1 MNLLCKHLDC
11 ETGFFAVALSVWDFA
26 VDRWSAHALLDPVYV
41 VIAMVFAL
49 TLCVI
54 PQIWRI
60 TRQAATIVHEA
71 GHALMAA
78 VVGRR
83 IMGIKLHTDTSGVMI
98 SRGKPK
104 GIGMLAVCLIG
115 YPAPGVL
122 AGLMAIGVSIGHAGA
137 ALSLY
142 QALMLYALLLCRN
155 VVGILS
161 CLASLLM
168 TGALWF
174 FGTAELVTFIAMML
188 AVFYI
193 LAGLR
198 CLIDV
203 MRVHSSV
210 PDDDELT
217 TDASQARQMVGLLPS
232 TAKFYLVVM
241 TAAWV
246 VSAVFVIEAVVSAIG
261 WT

>member
-1 MNLLCKHLDC
+1 MDLFCEHLDC
-11 ETGFFAVALSVWDFA
+11 ETGFFAAVLSVWDF
-26 VDRWSAHALLDPVYV
+26 VVGRWSAHASLDPRYV
-41 VIAMVFAL
+41 VIATVFAL
-49 TLCVI
+49 VLCVI

-78 VVGRR
+78 AVGRR
-83 IMGIKLHTDTSGVMI
+83 IMGIKLHTDTSGVMV

-115 YPAPGVL
+115 YPAPGLL
-122 AGLMAIGVSIGHAGA
+122 AALMAVGVSIGYAGA

-142 QALMLYALLLCRN
+142 QALLLYALLLCRN

-161 CLASLLM
+161 CVASLLM
-168 TGALWF
+168 TGVLWF
-174 FGTAELVTFIAMML
+174 FGTAELVTFTAMML
-188 AVFYI
+188 SVFYI
-193 LAGLR
+193 LAALR

-203 MRVHSSV
+203 MRVHSAV

-217 TDASQARQMVGLLPS
+217 TDASQARQMVTVLPS
-232 TAKFYLVVM
+232 TAKFYVVAM
-241 TAAWV
+241 TAVWV
-246 VSAVFVIEAVVSAIG
+246 VSAAFVIEAVVSAIG
-261 WT
+261 WI